1 MDVVYFIKDHNLST
15 RCQTE
20 SEAAAMVDA
29 LVAGEDLVEMPDNYW
44 AVLVKRDS
52 EIKAKQAK
60 WDSEYS
66 EISLHRVA
74 GMERE
79 ANGDIDE
86 AINEYAE
93 SIRLGEAA
101 ENDMYHAYAHSYSR
115 IIVLLGKVHRFAEEI
130 DYVKSVLKHS
140 LSDSERARYNERLE
154 KTKVKL
160 EKQSKN
166 GRI

>member
-1 MDVVYFIKDHNLST
+1 MRVRVDDIRNFIEDHNLS
-15 RCQTE
+15 RLCQTE
-20 SEAAAMVDA
+20 DEMVAITDA
-29 LVAGEDLVEMPDNYW
+29 FIAGEDSVEMPDNYW
-44 AVLVKRDS
+44 AVLVKRD
-52 EIKAKQAK
+52 A
-60 WDSEYS
+60 EYS

-79 ANGDIDE
+79 ADGDVDA

-93 SIRLGEAA
+93 SIRLGEVA
-101 ENDMYHAYAHSYSR
+101 ENEMYHAYAHSYSR

-130 DYVKSVLKHS
+130 DYIESVLKHS
-140 LSDSERARYNERLE
+140 LSDSERARYTERLE
-154 KTKVKL
+154 KAKVKL